1 MAFRRQIRGADLT
14 APFLFLALLLS
25 SGFANA
31 AAVDVNPVRVD
42 LTRTG
47 VSAELRIRNEDS
59 IPVSMDVVA
68 MQWTQSDLGEDQL
81 VPTDEVLAVP
91 PIFTVQPGAEQIVRV
106 AMLGKPALEA
116 ERAFRLLITELAP
129 PEGARGSGLTMRL
142 QISMPV
148 FVAPQGGSAVP
159 DIKVLSVERT
169 EQGSYVSLRN
179 DGNGHVK
186 LQSVTITGS
195 AGTFPQE
202 GEKSVGQARYI
213 LPGATVGFMIPGDI
227 GVPERVDITSD
238 RNRSWGHE
246 VVYSE

>member
-1 MAFRRQIRGADLT
+1 MVLRRQPRGAAFA
-14 APFLFLALLLS
+14 APCLFLALLLC

-31 AAVDVNPVRVD
+31 AAVDVNPVRLD

-59 IPVSMDVVA
+59 TPVSMDVVA
-68 MQWTQSDLGEDQL
+68 MEWTQSDLGEDRL
-81 VPTDEVLAVP
+81 VPSDEILAVP

-106 AMLGKPALEA
+106 AMLGKANLEA
-116 ERAFRLLITELAP
+116 ERTFRLLITELAP
-129 PEGARGSGLTMRL
+129 PEGPQVPGVTMRL

-148 FVAPQGGSAVP
+148 FVAPQAGSAAP
-159 DIKVLSVERT
+159 DVQVQSVERT

-186 LQSVTITGS
+186 LRSVSITGS
-195 AGTFPQE
+195 AGTFPAE
-202 GEKSVGQARYI
+202 GQKPVGQARYI
-213 LPGATVGFMIPGDI
+213 LPGATVGFMIPGKV

-238 RNRSWGHE
+238 RDGSWGHD

>member
-1 MAFRRQIRGADLT
+1 MVFRRQSRGAAFA
-14 APFLFLALLLS
+14 APCLFLALLLS

-59 IPVSMDVVA
+59 TPVSMDVVA
-68 MQWTQSDLGEDQL
+68 MQWTQSDLGEDRL
-81 VPTDEVLAVP
+81 VASDEILAVP
-91 PIFTVQPGAEQIVRV
+91 PIFTVQPGEEQIVRV
-106 AMLGKPALEA
+106 AMLGKTNPDA
-116 ERAFRLLITELAP
+116 ERTFRLLITELAP
-129 PEGARGSGLTMRL
+129 PEGTQGSGVTMRM

-148 FVAPQGGSAVP
+148 FVAPQAGSAAP
-159 DIKVLSVERT
+159 DIQVQSVAKT
-169 EQGSYVSLRN
+169 DQGSYVSLRN

-195 AGTFPQE
+195 AGTFPGQ
-202 GEKSVGQARYI
+202 GQKPAGQARYI
-213 LPGATVGFMIPGDI
+213 LPGATVGIMIPGEV
-227 GVPERVDITSD
+227 GVPQRVEITSD
-238 RNRSWGHE
+238 RDGSWGHD